1 MTLDVAVV
9 DNKGN
14 FIPGIPPG
22 NFRVL
27 EDNVPQQIRKVD
39 MGEAP
44 MTIALSM
51 PNSRRTLAI
60 AVSSRRIRAM
70 PVEFSCIASACW
82 ICRDQ

>member
-9 DNKGN
+9 DNRGQ

-44 MTIALSM
+44 MTIAM
-51 PNSRRTLAI
+51 VI
-60 AVSSRRIRAM
+60 
-70 PVEFSCIASACW
+70 EFSNQFQRVSTAGRGFRRCS
-82 ICRDQ
+82 